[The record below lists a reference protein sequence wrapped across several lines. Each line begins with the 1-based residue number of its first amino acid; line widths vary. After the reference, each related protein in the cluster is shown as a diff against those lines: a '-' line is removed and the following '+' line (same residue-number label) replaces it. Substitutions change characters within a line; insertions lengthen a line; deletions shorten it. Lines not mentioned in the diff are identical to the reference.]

1 MKILLFGASGML
13 GRELVSYLNQYS
25 NIEIIKARKSDCD
38 INKIEQIETFIE
50 EIKPNVI
57 INSAA
62 IIDLKLCEKEKDY
75 VFAINSLSAS
85 RMAFAANKIGA
96 KLVQIST
103 DHYYSGDGEK
113 KHTENDSVS
122 LLNYYAYTKFIGENY
137 TMLARKNLIIRTNIV
152 GFKMEQG
159 QETFIEWAIR
169 SLENDDQLNLF
180 EDYFVSSI
188 DIYSFSKI
196 LKKMIDRDARGLYNV
211 SSCEVTSKA
220 NFIHLLSLKLNI
232 PLNKP
237 KYVSVNS
244 LESSLVKR
252 ANSLGLDVRKIEK
265 NLGIEMPKID
275 QVISNICEV
284 YHGFKTDFK

>member
-1 MKILLFGASGML
+1 ML
-13 GRELVSYLNQYS
+13 GKELVSYFNQYP
-25 NIEIIKARKSDCD
+25 NIEMIKASKSDCD
-38 INKIEQIETFIE
+38 ISKIEKIETFIE
-50 EIKPNVI
+50 EIGPNVI

-62 IIDLKLCEKEKDY
+62 IIDIKLCEEEKDY
-75 VFAINSLSAS
+75 VFAVNSLSVS

-96 KLVQIST
+96 QLVQIST

-122 LLNYYAYTKFIGENY
+122 LLNHYAYTKFVGENY
-137 TMLARKNLIIRTNIV
+137 AILAKKKLIIRTNIV
-152 GFKMEQG
+152 GFKMGQG

-169 SLENDDQLNLF
+169 SLENNAQLTLF

-196 LKKMIDRDARGLYNV
+196 LKKMIDKGACGLYNV
-211 SSCEVTSKA
+211 SSCEVMSKA
-220 NFIHLLSLKLNI
+220 NFIHLLSLRLNI

-237 KYVSVNS
+237 KYVRVNG
-244 LESSLVKR
+244 LENSLVKR
-252 ANSLGLDVRKIEK
+252 ANSLGLDIRKVEE

-284 YHGFKTDFK
+284 YHGLKKDFKSDSN